1 MFYIYSNKTIEVIN
15 YLNSIGVCVLNSRSI
30 GWTGEQ
36 LLTSATLEQMEET
49 AQKFGGYIVN
59 NAVHI

>member
-15 YLNSIGVCVLNSRSI
+15 YLNSIGANVLNSRSI

-36 LLTSATLEQMEET
+36 LLTSATPEQMKEV
-49 AQKFGGYIVN
+49 AQKFGGYIIN